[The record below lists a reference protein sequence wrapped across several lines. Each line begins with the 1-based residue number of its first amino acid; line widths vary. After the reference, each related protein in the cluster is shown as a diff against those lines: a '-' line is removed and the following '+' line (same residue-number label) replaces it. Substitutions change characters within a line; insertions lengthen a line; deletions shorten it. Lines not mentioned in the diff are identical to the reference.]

1 MKMQLIHRH
10 IECIIIYLKSQDCKQ
25 YTARFV
31 HSGGMQL
38 ILQILENRKKHSYT
52 PQCLEVIQIV
62 IRANPKFKQIVC
74 MNGGIEM
81 LLNMITDPM
90 EEPDHDLSY
99 CLYDTMKQ
107 LCLRNDAYLPSIHRS
122 VIECIL
128 QNTDNPEA
136 VGSLLK
142 VLQSTMSFDDD
153 IDVITATNTNTN
165 ANNTQIYEK
174 NGSKNEI
181 SEQEMNENQ
190 DIMNADNVRKILKLL
205 ELNNHQIIYECLV
218 NICIYRMDMQTLL
231 FTVHSLFDVLFRS
244 QRVQMIVIKSI
255 MDLINISNGD
265 KKSAY
270 IDFAESIIKRNAAL
284 LTSDTKQIL
293 VESDCE
299 LMNCVNLK

>member
-31 HSGGMQL
+31 HSGGIQL
-38 ILQILENRKKHSYT
+38 ILQILENRKKHSCT
-52 PQCLEVIQIV
+52 LQCLEVIQIA

-81 LLNMITDPM
+81 LLSMLTDPM

-99 CLYDTMKQ
+99 CLFDTMKQ

-128 QNTDNPEA
+128 QNTGNSEA
-136 VGSLLK
+136 VGWLLK

-153 IDVITATNTNTN
+153 IDVTTATNTNTN
-165 ANNTQIYEK
+165 ANKTQIYEK
-174 NGSKNEI
+174 NASKNEI
-181 SEQEMNENQ
+181 SEQEVNENQ
-190 DIMNADNVRKILKLL
+190 DMMNADNVRQLLKLL

-218 NICIYRMDMQTLL
+218 NICVYRMGMQTLL
-231 FTVHSLFDVLFRS
+231 STVHSLIDALLRS
-244 QRVQMIVIKSI
+244 QRVQMIVIKSL
-255 MDLINISNGD
+255 MDLINVSNGD
-265 KKSAY
+265 NKSAY

-284 LTSDTKQIL
+284 LTSGMKQLL
-293 VESDCE
+293 VESDCD
-299 LMNCVNLK
+299 LLNCVNLK